1 MKKVITIV
9 SLSLVGILI
18 LTTIILSCITVGAK
32 INFGDPSQLVIYST
46 DLGSPNKVNKDDK
59 AEEVIKTFTRATNQK
74 YLPALFEGTLK
85 NVTVK
90 TSESN
95 LYFTRSNSEDNKVM
109 FEFKYTDE
117 QKITVKGKEL
127 TFRALGF
134 ELTESQERSTMKICV
149 IADASTSS
157 SVAYKSYI
165 EVSGEFADLYLL
177 IKGYI
182 NEYIA

>member
-90 TSESN
+90 TSETKS
-95 LYFTRSNSEDNKVM
+95 YFSRSNSDDNKVI
-109 FEFKYTDE
+109 FEFKYDEE
-117 QKITVKGKEL
+117 QKITVKGEEL
-127 TFRALGF
+127 SFYSLGF
-134 ELTESQERSTMKICV
+134 EVTESQERNIMKIFV
-149 IADASTSS
+149 ITDNSSSS
-157 SVAYKSYI
+157 SVGYNTSI